1 MYRLVQVSLF
11 ASSAIAVTL
20 QGQPKMLSVIADKVK
35 PWSGNAGNVPDGK
48 MFMLRKDPSDESAGF
63 IINTTPNNFLTSTSS
78 SINDI
83 STTPYNDPDSAT
95 QGIGDAGANFVLKAN
110 TIPIPD
116 ASVTGMRGNGSMYD
130 AGSWWIFNAFRL
142 SQTSQPDAD
151 PNSLIGFEHNED
163 YFAGSGGGDCT
174 YKSIGI
180 RYSQDLGK
188 SWTRSV
194 PIVTKGKQIES
205 CDEANRFTGTGDFA
219 AMWNP
224 NRKEWVILAQEG
236 PLVMSASSDPLAK
249 PGSWSRIDPVS
260 GQTQPGFIGST
271 NDEPL
276 AHGDLSSIAGSNPS
290 IIRDEHNQCWHMVYA
305 KWGGGLAYTNT
316 TDLYRWETPAIIWD
330 DPDMTP
336 NTQYPTLVGDEGD
349 TLATDGKATMYFT
362 AANHVEWGRPLWSVD
377 LKFGG
382 ATLAANYTAGVVNG
396 TYTNSTGTGA
406 TNSDASGTG
415 TSSAPA
421 SHSSSPAAADG
432 VTTEQKDSTTSFTDG
447 GDSDDEC
454 LMDDGDTSDI
464 TTTNRMRRVRRAGA

>member
-1 MYRLVQVSLF
+1 MYRLLQVSLF
-11 ASSAIAVTL
+11 ASSVIAVTL
-20 QGQPKMLSVIADKVK
+20 QGQPRMLSVIADKVK
-35 PWSGNAGNVPDGK
+35 PWSGSAGNVPDGK

-110 TIPIPD
+110 TTPIPV

-163 YFAGSGGGDCT
+163 YFAGSGGGGDCT

-194 PIVTKGKQIES
+194 PIVTKGQQTAS

-224 NRKEWVILAQEG
+224 TRKEWVILAQEG
-236 PLVMSASSDPLAK
+236 PLVMSTSADPLAK

-271 NDEPL
+271 TDEPL
-276 AHGDLSSIAGSNPS
+276 AHGDLQSVAGSNPS
-290 IIRDEHNQCWHMVYA
+290 IIRDERNQCWHMVYA

-316 TDLYRWETPAIIWD
+316 TDLYRWEIPAIVWD
-330 DPDMTP
+330 DPQMTP

-349 TLATDGKATMYFT
+349 TLTTDGKATMYFT

-377 LKFGG
+377 LTFGG
-382 ATLAANYTAGVVNG
+382 ATLAVNVTAGGANG
-396 TYTNSTGTGA
+396 TGTNGTGTDAAG
-406 TNSDASGTG
+406 SDTSGTG

-421 SHSSSPAAADG
+421 SSSSPPAAAESA
-432 VTTEQKDSTTSFTDG
+432 TTEQKDSITSSTDT
-447 GDSDDEC
+447 GDNDDEC
-454 LMDDGDTSDI
+454 PVDDDTSE
-464 TTTNRMRRVRRAGA
+464 TTNTTRMRRVRRTGS